1 MTADIFYTVAFQ
13 LLGFL
18 IWLTLKT
25 VMFFVKS
32 LDFPIV
38 YGDLI
43 ENLYQLLNTRT
54 KKGTLLSTNLSVTVL
69 FLRIMT
75 IATLTARVW
84 LLFLAMMPFEKSFTL
99 SHVSILTKRSSDLVK
114 VSIIR
119 PRYDGQIPAIMT
131 ASPYHQGTNDKA
143 SDKALYKME
152 GEL

>member
-1 MTADIFYTVAFQ
+1 MVDFEDSEDFRKET
-13 LLGFL
+13 G
-18 IWLTLKT
+18 
-25 VMFFVKS
+25 
-32 LDFPIV
+32 FPIV

-43 ENLYQLLNTRT
+43 EISISYSILVPKR
-54 KKGTLLSTNLSVTVL
+54 GTLLSTNLSVTVL

-99 SHVSILTKRSSDLVK
+99 SHVSILTKSLPDLVK

-119 PRYDGQIPAIMT
+119 PRYDGQIPAVMT

-152 GEL
+152 GELELNLPIRLN